1 MILSMQNQMDRSLT
15 ILADG
20 ELVTG
25 YARARLLGTERL
37 GLYPSL
43 FMLHLWNVAE
53 ENYLLLSRCK
63 EVTVLHA
70 DVVLV
75 SGTVS
80 DAFRHL
86 IRPSGTFPSRGRLS
100 GGTETLVAIAPGLKL
115 WEAPVSLDVEAGVT
129 VSEAVRRL
137 LEASGTGIQL
147 LSFPGEDPVTTRGQA
162 FFGRAAECIEEALGE
177 AGAGC
182 CLVPSGLCIIPK
194 EGLPVSMVLTEED
207 LTDVPSFNCGGD
219 MVLRTGPAGWTLGKG
234 VEVRY
239 GGTVSRGLI
248 SERMIHLDT
257 GDGPWRIEL
266 VVELSSLCRA

>member
-1 MILSMQNQMDRSLT
+1 MQNQMDRTLT
-15 ILADG
+15 ILADD
-20 ELVTG
+20 EHVTG

-53 ENYLLLSRCK
+53 EDYLALSRSR
-63 EVTVLHA
+63 EVAVLHD

-80 DAFRHL
+80 DAFRS
-86 IRPSGTFPSRGRLS
+86 RGKSGT
-100 GGTETLVAIAPGLKL
+100 EAHVAIAPGLKL
-115 WEAPVSLDVEAGVT
+115 WEAAVSLDVEAGVT
-129 VSEAVRRL
+129 VSETVRRL

-147 LSFPGEDPVTTRGQA
+147 LSFPGEDPVVSRGQA
-162 FFGRAAECIEEALGE
+162 LFGRAAECVEEALGK
-177 AGAGC
+177 AGDRC
-182 CLVPSGLCIIPK
+182 CLVPSGLCVIPK

-219 MVLRTGPAGWTLGKG
+219 MVLRTGPVGWTLGKG

-239 GGTVSRGLI
+239 GGTVNRGLI
-248 SERMIHLDT
+248 SERLISLDT
-257 GDGPWRIEL
+257 GDGPWRVEL
-266 VVELSSLCRA
+266 VLELNQDE

>member
-20 ELVTG
+20 EPVTG

-53 ENYLLLSRCK
+53 EDYLALSRSK
-63 EVTVLHA
+63 EVTVLHEEFFA
-70 DVVLV
+70 ENEHTGSF
-75 SGTVS
+75 SGT
-80 DAFRHL
+80 R
-86 IRPSGTFPSRGRLS
+86 RTPSRGRLS

-266 VVELSSLCRA
+266 VVELSS

>member
-1 MILSMQNQMDRSLT
+1 MINRMDRTLT
-15 ILADG
+15 IMADG
-20 ELVTG
+20 EPVTG
-25 YARARLLGTERL
+25 YARARLLGTEKL

-53 ENYLLLSRCK
+53 EDYLALSRSR
-63 EVTVLHA
+63 EVTVLHE

-80 DAFRHL
+80 DAFRSKGK
-86 IRPSGTFPSRGRLS
+86 SGT
-100 GGTETLVAIAPGLKL
+100 EAHVAIAPGLKL

-129 VSEAVRRL
+129 VSETIRQL
-137 LEASGTGIQL
+137 LEASGTEMQL
-147 LSFPGEDPVTTRGQA
+147 LSFPGEDPVVSRGQA
-162 FFGRAAECIEEALGE
+162 FFGRAAECIEEALGK
-177 AGAGC
+177 AGARC
-182 CLVPSGLCIIPK
+182 CQIPSGLCVVPK

-248 SERMIHLDT
+248 SERMINLDT
-257 GDGPWRIEL
+257 GDGAWRAEL
-266 VVELSSLCRA
+266 VIEIQN

>member
-1 MILSMQNQMDRSLT
+1 MINRMDRTLT
-15 ILADG
+15 IMADG
-20 ELVTG
+20 EPVTG
-25 YARARLLGTERL
+25 YARARLLGTEKL

-53 ENYLLLSRCK
+53 EDYLALSRSR
-63 EVTVLHA
+63 EVTVLHE

-80 DAFRHL
+80 DAFRSKGK
-86 IRPSGTFPSRGRLS
+86 SGT
-100 GGTETLVAIAPGLKL
+100 EAHVAIAPGLKL

-129 VSEAVRRL
+129 VSETIRQL
-137 LEASGTGIQL
+137 LEASGTEIQL
-147 LSFPGEDPVTTRGQA
+147 LSFPGEDPVVSRGQA
-162 FFGRAAECIEEALGE
+162 FFGRAAECIEEALGK
-177 AGAGC
+177 AGARC
-182 CLVPSGLCIIPK
+182 CQIPSGLCVVPK

-219 MVLRTGPAGWTLGKG
+219 MVVRTGPARWTLGKG

-248 SERMIHLDT
+248 SERMINLDT
-257 GDGPWRIEL
+257 GDGAWRAEL
-266 VVELSSLCRA
+266 VIEIQN

>member
-1 MILSMQNQMDRSLT
+1 MQNQMDRRLT

-20 ELVTG
+20 EPVTG
-25 YARARLLGTERL
+25 YARVRLIGMERL

-53 ENYLLLSRCK
+53 EDYLLLSRSK
-63 EVTVLHA
+63 NVTVKCGE
-70 DVVLV
+70 VVLLSGSV
-75 SGTVS
+75 SDVFRNRTKSGTE
-80 DAFRHL
+80 AH
-86 IRPSGTFPSRGRLS
+86 
-100 GGTETLVAIAPGLKL
+100 VAISPGLSL

-129 VSEAVRRL
+129 VSETIRRL

-162 FFGRAAECIEEALGE
+162 FYGRAAECIEEALGK
-177 AGAGC
+177 AGARC
-182 CLVPSGLCIIPK
+182 CLVPSGLCVVPK

-207 LTDVPSFNCGGD
+207 LSDVPSFNCGGD
-219 MVLRTGPAGWTLGKG
+219 MVLRTGPVGWTLGKG

-239 GGTVSRGLI
+239 GGTVSQGLI

-257 GDGPWRIEL
+257 GDGPWRVEV
-266 VVELSSLCRA
+266 VVELKQDE